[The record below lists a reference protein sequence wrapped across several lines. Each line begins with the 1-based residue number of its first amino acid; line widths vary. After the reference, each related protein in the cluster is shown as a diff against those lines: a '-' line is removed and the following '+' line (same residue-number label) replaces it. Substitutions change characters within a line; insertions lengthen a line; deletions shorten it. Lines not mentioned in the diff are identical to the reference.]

1 MSFCDK
7 SVQSFADALSS
18 KESVPGGGGA
28 SALAGALGT
37 ALGTMVGNFTVG
49 KKKYAENEP
58 RIVELMAEAE
68 KIKNELLTLID
79 KDAEAFEPLSKAYGI
94 PKEDPNRDAV
104 MEEALRAA
112 SAAPV
117 EVLEK
122 TLVLT
127 SLLEELVEKCSALVI
142 SDVGVAASCCRC
154 AAESALLNVRINTKM
169 MKDRAAADAMDAR
182 AEAACASVTE
192 RCGKLYAHVLQN
204 LR

>member
-1 MSFCDK
+1 MDMMLHNFTEELAGK
-7 SVQSFADALSS
+7 AA
-18 KESVPGGGGA
+18 VPGGGSVA
-28 SALAGALGT
+28 ALAGSLGAALASMAANLT
-37 ALGTMVGNFTVG
+37 SG
-49 KKKYAENEP
+49 KKKYAAYQADIDRLLP
-58 RIVELMAEAE
+58 AAQALRQDFLALM
-68 KIKNELLTLID
+68 D
-79 KDAEAFEPLSKAYGI
+79 KDAEAFLPLSKAYGI

-122 TLVLT
+122 ALVLT
-127 SLLEELVEKCSALVI
+127 ALLEELVEKCSALVI
-142 SDVGVAASCCRC
+142 SDVGVAASCCKC

-182 AEAACASVTE
+182 AEAAYAAVTE
-192 RCGKLYAHVLQN
+192 RCGKLYNQVLQG

>member
-1 MSFCDK
+1 MDMMLHNFTEELAGK
-7 SVQSFADALSS
+7 AA
-18 KESVPGGGGA
+18 VPGGGSVA
-28 SALAGALGT
+28 ALAGSLAASLGSMAANLT
-37 ALGTMVGNFTVG
+37 SG
-49 KKKYAENEP
+49 KKKYAAYQADIERMIEEA
-58 RIVELMAEAE
+58 RVLRQDFLALM
-68 KIKNELLTLID
+68 D
-79 KDAEAFEPLSKAYGI
+79 KDADAFLPLSKAYGI
-94 PKEDPNRDAV
+94 PKDDPTRDEV
-104 MEEALRAA
+104 METALKAA

-122 TLVLT
+122 AFVLT
-127 SLLEELVEKCSALVI
+127 DLLEELVEKCSALVI

-192 RCGKLYAHVLQN
+192 RCGKLYACVLQG

>member
-1 MSFCDK
+1 MDMMLHNFTEELAGK
-7 SVQSFADALSS
+7 AA
-18 KESVPGGGGA
+18 VPGGGSVA
-28 SALAGALGT
+28 ALAGSLAASLGSMAANLT
-37 ALGTMVGNFTVG
+37 SG
-49 KKKYAENEP
+49 KKKYAAYQADIERMIEEA
-58 RIVELMAEAE
+58 RALRQDFLALM
-68 KIKNELLTLID
+68 D
-79 KDAEAFEPLSKAYGI
+79 KDAEAFLPLSKAYGI

-127 SLLEELVEKCSALVI
+127 ALLEELVEKCSALVI

-192 RCGKLYAHVLQN
+192 RCGKLYACVLQG

>member
-1 MSFCDK
+1 MDMMLHNFTEELAGK
-7 SVQSFADALSS
+7 AA
-18 KESVPGGGGA
+18 VPGGGSVA
-28 SALAGALGT
+28 ALAGSLGASLASMAANLT
-37 ALGTMVGNFTVG
+37 SG
-49 KKKYAENEP
+49 KKKYAEYQEAIDRLLP
-58 RIVELMAEAE
+58 AAQALRQDFLALM
-68 KIKNELLTLID
+68 D
-79 KDAEAFEPLSKAYGI
+79 KDAEAFLPLSKAYGI

-127 SLLEELVEKCSALVI
+127 DLLEELVEKCSALVI
-142 SDVGVAASCCRC
+142 SDVGVAASCCKC

-169 MKDRAAADAMDAR
+169 MKNRAAAEAMDAR

-192 RCGKLYAHVLQN
+192 RCGKLYAHVLQG

>member
-1 MSFCDK
+1 MDMMLHNFTEELAGK
-7 SVQSFADALSS
+7 AA
-18 KESVPGGGGA
+18 VPGGGSVA
-28 SALAGALGT
+28 ALAGSLGASLASMAANLT
-37 ALGTMVGNFTVG
+37 SG
-49 KKKYAENEP
+49 KKKYAAYQADIDRLLP
-58 RIVELMAEAE
+58 ATQELRQEFLALM
-68 KIKNELLTLID
+68 D
-79 KDAEAFEPLSKAYGI
+79 KDAEAFLPLSKAYGI
-94 PKEDPNRDAV
+94 PKEDPNRDEV
-104 MEEALRAA
+104 METALKAA
-112 SAAPV
+112 SAAPM

-142 SDVGVAASCCRC
+142 SDVGVAASCCKC

-169 MKDRAAADAMDAR
+169 MKDRAAADAMDTR

>member
-1 MSFCDK
+1 MDMMLHNFTEELAGK
-7 SVQSFADALSS
+7 AA
-18 KESVPGGGGA
+18 VPGGGSVA
-28 SALAGALGT
+28 ALAGSLGASLASMAANLT
-37 ALGTMVGNFTVG
+37 SG
-49 KKKYAENEP
+49 KKKYAAYQADIDRLLP
-58 RIVELMAEAE
+58 AAQELRQEFLALM
-68 KIKNELLTLID
+68 D
-79 KDAEAFEPLSKAYGI
+79 KDAEAFLPLSKAYGI
-94 PKEDPNRDAV
+94 PKDDPTRDEV

-142 SDVGVAASCCRC
+142 SDVGVAASCCKC

-192 RCGKLYAHVLQN
+192 RCGKLYACVLQR

>member
-1 MSFCDK
+1 MDMMLHNFTEELAGK
-7 SVQSFADALSS
+7 AA
-18 KESVPGGGGA
+18 VPGGGSVA
-28 SALAGALGT
+28 ALAGSLGASLASMAANLT
-37 ALGTMVGNFTVG
+37 FG
-49 KKKYAENEP
+49 KKKYAAYQADIDRLLP
-58 RIVELMAEAE
+58 AAQALRQDFLALM
-68 KIKNELLTLID
+68 D
-79 KDAEAFEPLSKAYGI
+79 KDAEAFLPLSKAYGI

-142 SDVGVAASCCRC
+142 SDVGVAASCCKC

-169 MKDRAAADAMDAR
+169 MKNRAAAEAMDAR

-192 RCGKLYAHVLQN
+192 RCGKLYAHVLQG